1 MAKPIL
7 GHPTKKAALAH
18 IRAIRDKYKV
28 LEIERKAGDPHIPLT
43 GKDAE
48 FITALLLM
56 HPHAAKIIGPGIDYH
71 YVAQDDTRSRD
82 GWGFRTVRIDGT
94 EDAWSMHNALN
105 AKMPTDEARA
115 KVALRREVDD
125 WCKREVAKYDRGPHG
140 GTCYRTG
147 EPILDDHDTDIHHAG
162 DWPFH
167 QVVIEFMRDERLG
180 WSDIKVED
188 PCDSRGRVLTG
199 VRCLVDRELAER
211 FVAYHAER
219 AQIVRVLKADHKEET
234 KEEGERR
241 RSGYY
246 VRQDFE
252 PLTDEVD
259 IRLTDYQM
267 RILRTLTE
275 GPHDTHTISRL
286 VDPGNVG
293 EPRVKRCLRTL
304 AAKEVVKISN
314 DHKRYGRVEFVA
326 ELTEA
331 GSRALWRAMIGEA
344 A

>member
-28 LEIERKAGDPHIPLT
+28 LEIERKPGDPHISLT

-48 FITALLLM
+48 FITALLRR
-56 HPHAAKIIGPGIDYH
+56 HPHAEKIIGAGIAYH
-71 YVAQDDTRSRD
+71 YVARDDTGSRD
-82 GWGFRTVRIDGT
+82 GWGFRTVRVDGT
-94 EDAWSMHNALN
+94 EDVWGLHNALD
-105 AKMPTDEARA
+105 AKMPTEGKRA
-115 KVALRREVDD
+115 KVAMRREVDD
-125 WCKREVAKYDRGPHG
+125 WCKREVAQYDRGPHG

-147 EPILDDHDTDIHHAG
+147 EPILDDQDTDIHHAG

-167 QVVIEFMRDERLG
+167 RIVIEFMRDERLG
-180 WSDIKVED
+180 WGDIKVENAR
-188 PCDSRGRVLTG
+188 RGARELVG
-199 VRCLVDRELAER
+199 IFRLVDRELAER
-211 FVAYHAER
+211 FVAYHAEH

-259 IRLTDYQM
+259 ICLTDYQM
-267 RILRTLTE
+267 RILHTLTE
-275 GPHDTHTISRL
+275 GPRDTSTISSL
-286 VDPGNVG
+286 VDPGDVG
-293 EPRVKRCLRTL
+293 EPRVKRCLRAL

-314 DHKRYGRVEFVA
+314 DHKRFGRVEFVA

-331 GSRALWRAMIGEA
+331 GSRALRRAMIGDA